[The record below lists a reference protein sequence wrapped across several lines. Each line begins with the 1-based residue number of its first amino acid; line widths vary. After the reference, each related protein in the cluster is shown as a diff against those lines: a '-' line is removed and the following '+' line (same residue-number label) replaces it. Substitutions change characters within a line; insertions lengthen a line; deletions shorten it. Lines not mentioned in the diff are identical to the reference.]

1 MNKKEFLSELE
12 KRLNGLP
19 KEDINNRI
27 MFYGEMIDDRVDEGK
42 SEEEAIADLGGI
54 DNVVNEIA
62 KDTPLF
68 KLVKEKVKPKKK
80 MSGLTIALLIL
91 GFPLWFPLLITF
103 FVLCFVGYILLWTF
117 VIVSLSLFVASLG
130 AGIVF
135 FIMAFVNDFNIGYLA
150 ISFIALGLSPVFY
163 ILLKYMLKATI
174 AVSKKIVLNI
184 KSKLIRG

>member
-1 MNKKEFLSELE
+1 MNKNEFLSELE